1 MKPACGFQR
10 DNGIYGDGEVA
21 VTVAQLIEELTQMPS
36 DAVVLMESGGGL
48 SAVAAL
54 DFVAGTG
61 LAAPAEV
68 ILLPNMN
75 E

>member
-1 MKPACGFQR
+1 
-10 DNGIYGDGEVA
+10 V
-21 VTVAQLIEELTQMPS
+21 VTVSQLIEELSQMPT
-36 DAVVLMESGGGL
+36 DAVVLIDSGGGL

-54 DFVAGTG
+54 DFVAGQG
-61 LAAPAEV
+61 PASPAEV

>member
-1 MKPACGFQR
+1 
-10 DNGIYGDGEVA
+10 V
-21 VTVAQLIEELTQMPS
+21 VTVAQLIEALARMPG

-48 SAVAAL
+48 SLVAAL
-54 DFVAGTG
+54 DYVAGQG
-61 LAAPAEV
+61 PAAPPEV

>member
-1 MKPACGFQR
+1 
-10 DNGIYGDGEVA
+10 V
-21 VTVAQLIEELTQMPS
+21 VTVAQLIEELTRMPR

-48 SAVAAL
+48 SLVSTL
-54 DFVAGTG
+54 DFVAGQG
-61 LAAPAEV
+61 PAAPAEV

>member
-1 MKPACGFQR
+1 MA
-10 DNGIYGDGEVA
+10 EEEA
-21 VTVAQLIEELTQMPS
+21 VTVAQLIEALTRMPT

-54 DFVAGTG
+54 DFVAGEG
-61 LAAPAEV
+61 PAAPAEV